1 MKLNGYIGTITD
13 KEGYLYKNH
22 KTDYKIVIPKN
33 ATIIEKRAAE
43 ELRNIFLYTFTDIA
57 VVTDDTLDVADTGK
71 YIALGD
77 TIYFKSLGIK
87 MLTKEYK

>member
-33 ATIIEKRAAE
+33 ATVIEKK
-43 ELRNIFLYTFTDIA
+43 
-57 VVTDDTLDVADTGK
+57 GC
-71 YIALGD
+71 
-77 TIYFKSLGIK
+77 
-87 MLTKEYK
+87 